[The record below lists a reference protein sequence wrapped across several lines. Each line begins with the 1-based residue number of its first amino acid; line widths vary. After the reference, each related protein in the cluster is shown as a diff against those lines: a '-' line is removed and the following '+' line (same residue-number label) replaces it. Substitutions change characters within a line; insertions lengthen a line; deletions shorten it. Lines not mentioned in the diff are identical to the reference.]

1 MRVSVKILQGAE
13 CNVDILAADSV
24 EHLKQLVQVPLITHC
39 AQWPR
44 DSYLTSDNGLKVQ
57 YVRN

>member
-24 EHLKQLVQVPLITHC
+24 EHLKHLVQVPLLTHC
-39 AQWPR
+39 AQRPR
-44 DSYLTSDNGLKVQ
+44 GS
-57 YVRN
+57 